1 MANHVELRRYKEGIE
16 ERQKQFLCN
25 VVPSR
30 DVCRE
35 IGPVLW
41 KIGSTD
47 FVNMSKEDAIFLM
60 ILANLWA

>member
-30 DVCRE
+30 AVCRE
-35 IGPVLW
+35 IGL
-41 KIGSTD
+41 TD
-47 FVNMSKEDAIFLM
+47 FVNMSKKRYLFLM
-60 ILANLWA
+60 IVANL